1 MEILAC
7 FQNSY
12 AGVLEMLLEQINGFI
27 LAKLVPFLFTF
38 SLKGTKTHYE
48 AIMPLKCR
56 KTEAYL
62 KKNNKL
68 RLYCK
73 GKENF
78 GTIKTS
84 ELLSAWSIL

>member
-1 MEILAC
+1 MEIPAY
-7 FQNSY
+7 FQNSR
-12 AGVLEMLLEQINGFI
+12 AGVLEILLEQIYGFI
-27 LAKLVPFLFTF
+27 LAKLVLFLFTF

-48 AIMPLKCR
+48 AIMPLKCW

-62 KKNNKL
+62 KKKKS
-68 RLYCK
+68 RLYCR

-84 ELLSAWSIL
+84 ELLSSWSIL